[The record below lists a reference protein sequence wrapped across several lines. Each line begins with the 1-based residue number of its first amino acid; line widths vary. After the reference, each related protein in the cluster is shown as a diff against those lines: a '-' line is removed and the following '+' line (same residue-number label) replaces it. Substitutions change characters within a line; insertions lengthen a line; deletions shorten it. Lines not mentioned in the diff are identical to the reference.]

1 MRYTAPQIT
10 MHQSA
15 EQEAK
20 TYGLAWCAVHLHL
33 SNYNGLRLRL
43 EKRWEMVSFLFLS
56 HSLFFF
62 FPPSKKTFVVKKYV
76 KLNLCFLFFTGV
88 HIFISYVGG
97 ATARGNKSPLV
108 SLSTLSIRKLC
119 LACPLESQNFSFDW
133 TTWLSYGSVFST
145 LIFHAHD
152 GSN

>member
-1 MRYTAPQIT
+1 MRYTALQIT

-43 EKRWEMVSFLFLS
+43 EKDERWYHFSF
-56 HSLFFF
+56 SLTPSFFF

-76 KLNLCFLFFTGV
+76 KLNLCFLFCTGV

-119 LACPLESQNFSFDW
+119 LACPLESQNFSFD
-133 TTWLSYGSVFST
+133 
-145 LIFHAHD
+145 
-152 GSN
+152 